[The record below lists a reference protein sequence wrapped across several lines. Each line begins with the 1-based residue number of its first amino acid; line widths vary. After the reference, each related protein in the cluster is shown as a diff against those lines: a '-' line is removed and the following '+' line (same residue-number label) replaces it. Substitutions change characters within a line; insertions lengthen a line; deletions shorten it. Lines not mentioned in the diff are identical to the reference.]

1 MSWLCNPEHTAIAV
15 ITASHDLLKTSLIN
29 NQSYKGKRLR
39 DTPHQP
45 EDLYIFKETDD
56 KGKDIS

>member
-1 MSWLCNPEHTAIAV
+1 MSWFCNPEHTVIAV
-15 ITASHDLLKTSLIN
+15 ITASHDLIN
-29 NQSYKGKRLR
+29 NLSYKGKRLR

-56 KGKDIS
+56 KDKDIS